1 MKCVIM
7 LLLLCCILLGCS
19 TFANQIGN
27 GLQSGTDVQTEP
39 GFQSPPI
46 VKSDR
51 SYPRLVNYFHMMG
64 TSYENSHVANLEEY
78 LAQWDVIILNPDTA
92 QKRNLSLQSIRA
104 KNPGIKILAWIPFG
118 SSSEHWHW
126 EMNWS
131 MPNLYDFYIK
141 NVRGQDLVP
150 PWGGHMMNPW
160 KNSFGWPKHV
170 LSFIEAHYLD
180 ASKPERCYDGIMFDC
195 LWEAAP
201 AWFSQD
207 GTADIDGNRRFSQTD
222 NYKYQQGMVYLLQR
236 LRSDEPN
243 IIITGNGGRPWRSGS
258 PYYRYANGDMAE
270 NAFGNEFGQ
279 TNSTWRFQ
287 WSNYQTCMKEA
298 RSPQYFFMIA
308 DLRYG
313 RTLDQAR
320 TANRLTPDDRR
331 RFRLSIT
338 TTLLGDGYFGFDRG
352 DCLHGQLWW
361 FPEYSVD
368 LGAPAPGYTAP
379 KTYRKNIYGRGIY
392 SREFVHGCVIVNPTS
407 REIVV
412 KFTEDYIDASTGAV
426 ARIFRIPARDGRI
439 LMQVK

>member
-1 MKCVIM
+1 MKRVKM
-7 LLLLCCILLGCS
+7 LLLLCFILLGCG
-19 TFANQIGN
+19 TFANKIGD
-27 GLQSGTDVQTEP
+27 GFQSGTDVQTEP
-39 GFQSPPI
+39 GFQSPPL

-51 SYPRLVNYFHMMG
+51 SYPRLVNYFTPW
-64 TSYENSHVANLEEY
+64 TSRENSHVANIGEA
-78 LAQWDVIILNPDTA
+78 LAQWDVIILYPDA
-92 QKRNLSLQSIRA
+92 ARIRNLSLQSIRA

-118 SSSEHWHW
+118 SSSEGR
-126 EMNWS
+126 EMSSS
-131 MPNLYDFYIK
+131 MPNISDCYIK
-141 NVRGQDLVP
+141 NVRGQDVVA

-160 KNSFGWPKHV
+160 KNSFAWPKHV
-170 LSFIEAHYLD
+170 LSFIEARYLD
-180 ASKPERCYDGIMFDC
+180 DSKPERCYDGIMFDC
-195 LWEAAP
+195 LWDDAP
-201 AWFSQD
+201 AWSSPD
-207 GTADIDGNRRFSQTD
+207 GTADINGDRAFSQAD
-222 NYKYQQGMVYLLQR
+222 NHLYRQGMVYLLQR
-236 LRSDEPN
+236 LRSDKPN
-243 IIITGNGGRPWRSGS
+243 IIITGNGGTPWRSGF
-258 PYYRYANGDMAE
+258 PYYRYANGAMAE

-279 TNSTWRFQ
+279 TNSTWKFQ

-298 RSPQYFFMIA
+298 CSPQYFFMIA

-392 SREFVHGCVIVNPTS
+392 SREFANGCVIVNPTL
-407 REIVV
+407 RKIVV
-412 KFTEDYIDASTGAV
+412 NFTEDHIDASTGAV
-426 ARIFRIPARDGRI
+426 ARTFRIPARDGRI
-439 LMQVK
+439 LMHVK

>member
-1 MKCVIM
+1 MKRVIM
-7 LLLLCCILLGCS
+7 LLLLCCILLGCG
-19 TFANQIGN
+19 TFANKIGD

-39 GFQSPPI
+39 GFQSPPL

-51 SYPRLVNYFHMMG
+51 SYPRLVNYAHMLNH
-64 TSYENSHVANLEEY
+64 YVLNAEEY
-78 LAQWDVIILNPDTA
+78 LAQWDVIIINPQSA
-92 QKRNLSLQSIRA
+92 QLQNFSLQSIRA

-118 SSSEHWHW
+118 SSSETW
-126 EMNWS
+126 EMSLS
-131 MPNLYDFYIK
+131 MPNLSDYYIK
-141 NVRGQDLVP
+141 NVRGQDLRP

-170 LSFIEAHYLD
+170 LSFIEARYLD

-201 AWFSQD
+201 AWWSPD
-207 GTADIDGNRRFSQTD
+207 GTADINENRKFNQSD
-222 NYKYQQGMVYLLQR
+222 NHLYQQGMVYLLQH
-236 LRSDEPN
+236 LRSDKPN
-243 IIITGNGGRPWRSGS
+243 IIITGNAGNPWRSGS

-270 NAFGNEFGQ
+270 DAFSSNESGQ

-308 DLRYG
+308 DLQYG
-313 RTLDQAR
+313 RTLLEAR
-320 TANRLTPDDRR
+320 TANRLTSDDRR
-331 RFRLSIT
+331 RFRWSMT

-352 DCLHGQLWW
+352 GCLHGQLWW

-392 SREFVHGCVIVNPTS
+392 SREFSNGCVIVNPTS

-412 KFTEDYIDASTGAV
+412 EFTEDHTDASTGAV
-426 ARIFRIPARDGRI
+426 ARTFRIPARDGRI